1 MPPKRIVLAH
11 GGGGSLTHALLESI
25 FRPAFAN
32 PLLDQHHDGAVFELP
47 PGRVAFTTDSYVV
60 RPLEFPGG
68 DIGRLAV
75 CGTAN
80 DLAVCGARPL
90 HLSAGFILEEGLDT
104 ALLARVADSMGQAAD
119 ALGIGIVTGDTKV
132 VDRGAGDGVF
142 INTAGVGVLE
152 HELEIGPRAV
162 RPGDCVLLS
171 GDVGRHGATIMA
183 MRESLHLDSDLRS
196 DCASLWPPIAALLD
210 AGLPVHCLR
219 DLTRG
224 GLATGLVELARD
236 AQVAVVAD
244 ERTIPVSEPVRG
256 LCELLGL
263 DPLYVA
269 NEGRFLCILPEAHA
283 DEALAILRGS
293 EVAAGAVRIGEV
305 TPKPAG
311 RTSLVSAIGGER
323 ILHLQS
329 GEQLPRIC

>member
-1 MPPKRIVLAH
+1 
-11 GGGGSLTHALLESI
+11 
-25 FRPAFAN
+25 
-32 PLLDQHHDGAVFELP
+32 LLDVPHDGAVFELP

-80 DLAVCGARPL
+80 DLAMCGARPL

-104 ALLARVADSMGQAAD
+104 ELLARVVDSMGRTASE
-119 ALGIGIVTGDTKV
+119 LGVGIVTGDTKV

-152 HELEIGPRAV
+152 HASEIGPGAV
-162 RPGDCVLLS
+162 QPGDAVLLS

-183 MRESLHLDSDLRS
+183 ARESFRLDADLRS

-210 AGLPVHCLR
+210 ADLPLHCLR

-224 GLATGLVELARD
+224 GLATGLVEIARD
-236 AQVAVVAD
+236 ARVAIAAD
-244 ERTIPVSEPVRG
+244 ERAIPVSEPVRG
-256 LCELLGL
+256 LCELLGF

-269 NEGRFLCILPEAHA
+269 NEGRFLCILPETHA
-283 DEALAILRGS
+283 DEALAILHRS
-293 EVAAGAVRIGEV
+293 EVSAGAVRIGRVSRE
-305 TPKPAG
+305 PAG
-311 RTSLVSAIGGER
+311 RASLVSVIGGER